1 MGKKGGETH
10 VDVGVGVGVD
20 VGRAHGTVDRGLLA
34 LSCTQK
40 SEIHGQKKSK
50 ATRQQVRWLTRALAC
65 VAFNLNQD
73 GLDESRHYIF
83 TLASDVPV

>member
-40 SEIHGQKKSK
+40 SETHGQKKSK
-50 ATRQQVRWLTRALAC
+50 ATSALVDAGAC
-65 VAFNLNQD
+65 LRGV
-73 GLDESRHYIF
+73 
-83 TLASDVPV
+83 